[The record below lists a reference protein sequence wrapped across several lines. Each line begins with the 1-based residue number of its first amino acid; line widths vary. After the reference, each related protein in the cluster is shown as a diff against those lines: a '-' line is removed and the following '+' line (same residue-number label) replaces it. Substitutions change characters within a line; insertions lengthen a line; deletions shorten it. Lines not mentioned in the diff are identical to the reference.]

1 MDEHPSELQDH
12 GPPRGTFILL
22 ILYLLVLV
30 VLWANVYLL
39 LWRRA

>member
-1 MDEHPSELQDH
+1 MYEHPSEPEDH
-12 GPPRGTFILL
+12 APPRGAFVL
-22 ILYLLVLV
+22 IVLYLLILV